1 MIVLHHAELFYCGNG
16 IVDLQGEGRNIRS
29 ARRVLRTIINLKS
42 KIFGDMTIFSKIIAG
57 QIPSYKIA
65 ENEKFF
71 AFLDI
76 FPLREGHV
84 LVVPK
89 TEVDNLFDLPQ
100 EYLQEMLL
108 FAQPIARAIEK
119 AFNCNR
125 CGISVIGLEVPHA
138 HLHLIPI
145 NSANDLNFTQ
155 HKPKASEESLK
166 KVQEE
171 ILAKL

>member
-1 MIVLHHAELFYCGNG
+1 
-16 IVDLQGEGRNIRS
+16 
-29 ARRVLRTIINLKS
+29 
-42 KIFGDMTIFSKIIAG
+42 MTIFSKIIAG
-57 QIPSYKIA
+57 EIPSYKIA

-89 TEVDNLFDLPQ
+89 TEVDNLFDLPK

-108 FAQPIARAIEK
+108 FAQPIAKAIEK
-119 AFNCNR
+119 SFRCNR

-138 HLHLIPI
+138 HMHLIPI
-145 NSANDLNFTQ
+145 NSSNDLNFTQ
-155 HKPKASEESLK
+155 SKSKASDEDLK
-166 KVQEE
+166 KAQRK
-171 ILAKL
+171 ILEKL